1 SPPYLKPQ
9 QEKLS
14 RLDRGVQKMSCCGG
28 NCGCTSGCK
37 CGSGCGGCSMYP
49 DLGGERGT
57 TTASIINLGA
67 MTGSD
72 VEGFEMA
79 AGSEGGGCNCSQ
91 CKCSG
96 KCSCSCC
103 GCN

>member
-1 SPPYLKPQ
+1 
-9 QEKLS
+9 
-14 RLDRGVQKMSCCGG
+14 MSCCGG

-49 DLGGERGT
+49 DLGGERGS

-67 MTGSD
+67 MTGS

-79 AGSEGGGCNCSQ
+79 AGSEGGGCNCTQ

-96 KCSCSCC
+96 NCSCSCC